1 MAGAGTG
8 SAAPRLLRLCG
19 AEAAPEHLAPLRK
32 QIDAAKAEEEQQS
45 EELLEAAPERAAPL
59 RKKREAAKAGEEQQ
73 SEELLKQTE
82 AERQKIMGKWKELRE
97 FLEEQEQLLLSQ
109 LEELERAIVKRR
121 DEGVQEISLLSER
134 GGEEEQQPLS
144 RSLQGAGSAGGR
156 EAGTSEKPEP
166 RFVEL
171 EKRLGNFS
179 LRSANLQEVL
189 LGFKETLRLELGS
202 DTVCGITSAF
212 SSTLAHPPRRQGR
225 KMAAEEQMQGPVT
238 FEEVAVCFTVE
249 EWALLDPRQRAL
261 YRDVTQENYENV
273 ASLEFPVSKSDMII
287 QLERGG

>member
-1 MAGAGTG
+1 M
-8 SAAPRLLRLCG
+8 
-19 AEAAPEHLAPLRK
+19 
-32 QIDAAKAEEEQQS
+32 
-45 EELLEAAPERAAPL
+45 
-59 RKKREAAKAGEEQQ
+59 
-73 SEELLKQTE
+73 KQTE
-82 AERQKIMGKWKELRE
+82 VEREKIIWVWKELRE

-134 GGEEEQQPLS
+134 GEEEEQQSLS

-171 EKRLGNFS
+171 EKRLGDFS

-202 DTVCGITSAF
+202 DTGCKTTSAF
-212 SSTLAHPPRRQGR
+212 GSGLSHPPRGR
-225 KMAAEEQMQGPVT
+225 GRTMAAAEPVQGPVT
-238 FEEVAVCFTVE
+238 FEEVAVYFTKE

-261 YRDVTQENYENV
+261 CRDVMQETYENV
-273 ASLEFPVSKSDMII
+273 ASLGMPM
-287 QLERGG
+287 R